1 MKIGFLPLYIKL
13 YDDIGVNRSV
23 LEGFYKELTELFKDR
38 GVEVI
43 TSDFCRI
50 KPEFE
55 KAVAT
60 FEKENVDAIVTWHG
74 AYSPSLE
81 SIEALS
87 NTKLPVIVLDTT
99 PAPEF
104 TPQTAPS
111 EIMWNHGI
119 HGVMDMCSMLKQ
131 KGKPYAIAAG
141 HNIESEVIDRVCGF
155 AKSAVAA
162 KNLSNMKVGLFGGSF
177 EGMGDFQVPE
187 KELETRFGIKVE
199 NVKDSFVASVRET
212 VTEQEVLEE
221 TEKDRQNYDFDD
233 GVIEEEYKDFVK
245 GCLTLRKCI
254 EKGGYNAFSV
264 NFLNVGNVGTM
275 PFTECCK
282 AMARGTGYAGEG
294 DALTSAFTGAFLSA
308 YPETTFVEIFCP
320 DWKGNKVLLS
330 HMGEMNYAITEGK
343 PLIKR
348 TGTTYIKGTMPYAG
362 YAKMKAGKGVYVNI
376 SRDKDDYQMLIAQGE
391 MLSAGDDGMT
401 NKMRGWFKPSQS
413 KSTAEFLEKISE
425 NGATHH
431 STFIYGAT
439 VEEME
444 YFAKLL
450 SLKTVI
456 I

>member
-1 MKIGFLPLYIKL
+1 
-13 YDDIGVNRSV
+13 
-23 LEGFYKELTELFKDR
+23 
-38 GVEVI
+38 
-43 TSDFCRI
+43 
-50 KPEFE
+50 
-55 KAVAT
+55 
-60 FEKENVDAIVTWHG
+60 
-74 AYSPSLE
+74 
-81 SIEALS
+81 
-87 NTKLPVIVLDTT
+87 
-99 PAPEF
+99 
-104 TPQTAPS
+104 
-111 EIMWNHGI
+111 
-119 HGVMDMCSMLKQ
+119 LKQ

-141 HNIESEVIDRVCGF
+141 HNIEADVIDRVCGF
-155 AKSAVAA
+155 VKSAVAA
-162 KNLSNMKVGLFGGSF
+162 KNLSTMKVGLFGGSF
-177 EGMGDFQVPE
+177 EGMGDFQVPC
-187 KELETRFGIKVE
+187 KELKTRFGVIVE

-233 GVIEEEYKDFVK
+233 GVIEEEYKEFVK

-431 STFIYGAT
+431 STFVYGAS